1 MPKSAATKP
10 TIHKFECSVCCTEAN
25 ESIRNKK
32 VQCTGCDYIV
42 CSPCQKQ
49 YGKVE
54 CMNCRARFP
63 NAFAM
68 ATLGTTFV
76 THTARQNMLR
86 ELMQIQKTEL
96 ETVGELVE
104 WTKICNDI
112 KKNLRFG
119 IHISFQTENGHNS
132 RLPPKPTRNRT
143 AQVLCQCPIND
154 CRGAIVGE
162 ICNICSTQVCTEC
175 LFEKKADEEH
185 ICDPNVV
192 ESVKDIK
199 ASTKPCPRCST
210 LIHKTEGCDHMNCT
224 NCGVHFSWEHGNI
237 LSNSS
242 NYHYRNRM
250 IQQRVGATGDNP
262 GEDEH
267 DNQICAVSMD
277 HDRIPQDVMR
287 EILLQK
293 QIIIDEHILET
304 LYEVTKAVRYL
315 KRTEYSDLAISA
327 NTRDKYDDYQVKYAM
342 NEISE
347 KVWEQYVYKTHIK
360 QQSYEMIA
368 GILHIYIANMDGLQS
383 ELYNAV
389 NQLTTEET
397 QESSKE
403 RTDSIIL
410 KINQLTDII
419 NENIREI
426 HDEFDP
432 LNPTILVIRKVGQT
446 DIGYCSKQR
455 IQKSIKT
462 SVKSSNVNPTSDGPQ
477 NIVLEKIDTPDKR
490 QIELY
495 PYQIEH
501 VQRIESYL
509 DKFHFGIDLS
519 PLGTGKTYTAA
530 KVFQN
535 RSLSHIITIS
545 PPSVKTKWLEVNRIY
560 SLNCDNNITYGEIT
574 GKRFTQPKCNYL
586 LRNDFRV
593 PVMQEDGTTRMIDKY
608 NYTVTEQFKQLVTN
622 GLLLILDEFQHLK
635 NECAQ
640 TEACEILIRCIYDD
654 FKKGGRSRVI
664 LLSGSP
670 IDKYQ
675 QAVRLFKTLG
685 IMRHD
690 KIVSGHQYA
699 GINEIED
706 YINQNFKN
714 YPRHNP
720 IRNEYIATY
729 GENYIRTRL
738 DRNNN
743 EILIQSA
750 SRCELYAYRLFLNV
764 IKPHAS
770 STMDLRQIQ
779 NTGIILHKYNGN
791 FRLNDERNQ
800 ANVTAALEDLNKIN
814 DLRMRIR
821 EQRRTNGDPNAG
833 SMMAQV
839 VRALTVIET
848 SKIDTFHRLARKDL
862 EFDPSKKVVI
872 GLNYSA
878 TIKDVAALLSEY
890 NPLIIDGSKSVKARR
905 DILDK
910 FQAPTSEYRLL
921 IGNITVISTGIDLDD
936 KYGEFP
942 RTCYVSPNYNTIHI
956 YQLGHRFLRGLD
968 TKSDTDIYMV
978 YSDNRVERRMMESLM
993 SKGQIM
999 KSVTREQADSGIV
1012 FPCDY
1017 QAYVEPEEVLPI
1029 VTIDSENIVLENL

>member
-10 TIHKFECSVCCTEAN
+10 TIPKFECSVCCTEAK

-42 CSPCQKQ
+42 CSGCQKQ

-68 ATLGTTFV
+68 DTLGITFV

-86 ELMQIQKTEL
+86 ELIQIQKTEL

-104 WTKICNDI
+104 WTKVCRDI
-112 KKNLRFG
+112 QKNLRFG
-119 IHISFQTENGHNS
+119 IHISFQTETGQNT
-132 RLPPKPTRNRT
+132 RLPPKPTRNRS
-143 AQVLCQCPIND
+143 AQVLCQCPVND

-175 LFEKKADEEH
+175 LFEKKENH
-185 ICDPNVV
+185 VCDPNVV

-224 NCGVHFSWEHGNI
+224 NCGTHFSWEHGNI

-250 IQQRVGATGDNP
+250 IRQQVNGQSN
-262 GEDEH
+262 DEAD
-267 DNQICAVSMD
+267 DNQLCAVSME
-277 HDRIPQDVMR
+277 HDRIPQDALR
-287 EILLQK
+287 ELLLQK
-293 QIIIDEHILET
+293 QITIDEHILET

-315 KRTEYSDLAISA
+315 KRTEYSDLAISEK
-327 NTRDKYDDYQVKYAM
+327 TREKYDEYQVKYAM

-347 KVWEQYVYKTHIK
+347 KVWEQHVYKTHIK

-368 GILHIYIANMDGLQS
+368 GILHIYIANMDGVQS

-389 NQLTTEET
+389 NQ
-397 QESSKE
+397 QECTHDFIE
-403 RTDSIIL
+403 SIVM

-426 HDEFDP
+426 HDEYDT
-432 LNPTILVIRKVGQT
+432 LNPSILVIRKVGQT

-455 IQKSIKT
+455 IIKEKTDKKQTKKSFKKDEYQGD
-462 SVKSSNVNPTSDGPQ
+462 SGDGGDNPQ
-477 NIVLEKIDTPDKR
+477 NIVLEKSDPPEKK

-501 VQRIESYL
+501 VQRLESYL
-509 DKFHFGIDLS
+509 DKYHFGIDLS

-535 RSLSHIITIS
+535 RSLQHIVTIS
-545 PPSVKTKWLEVNRIY
+545 PPSVKTKWLEVNGLY
-560 SLNCDNNITYGEIT
+560 SLGCDSNLTYGEIT
-574 GKRFTQPKCNYL
+574 GKRFTQPKCEYL
-586 LRNDFRV
+586 LRNDYRV

-608 NYTVTEQFKQLVTN
+608 NYTVTDSYKQLVAN
-622 GLLLILDEFQHLK
+622 GLLLVLDEFQHLK
-635 NECAQ
+635 NESAQ
-640 TEACEILIRCIYDD
+640 TEACEIMIRCIYDD
-654 FKKGGRSRVI
+654 FKKGGRSRVL

-670 IDKYQ
+670 IDKYH

-690 KIVSGHQYA
+690 KIVSGYQYA

-706 YINQNFKN
+706 YINENFKN
-714 YPRHNP
+714 SPRNNP
-720 IRNEYIATY
+720 IRNDFIATY
-729 GENYIRTRL
+729 RESYIRTRL

-743 EILIQSA
+743 EILVQNA
-750 SRCELYAYRLFLNV
+750 FRCELYAYRLFLNV

-770 STMDLRQIQ
+770 SAMDLRQIQ

-800 ANVTAALEDLNKIN
+800 EKVTAALEDLNKIN

-862 EFDPSKKVVI
+862 EFDPCKKVVI
-872 GLNYSA
+872 GVNYSA
-878 TIKDVAALLSEY
+878 TIKDLASLLAEY

-905 DILDK
+905 AILDK
-910 FQAPTSEYRLL
+910 FQAPTSEYRVL
-921 IGNITVISTGIDLDD
+921 IGNIAVISTGIDLDD
-936 KYGEFP
+936 KHGEFP
-942 RTCYVSPNYNTIHI
+942 RVCYVSPNYNTIHI

-978 YSDNRVERRMMESLM
+978 YSDNRYERRMMESLM

-999 KSVTREQADSGIV
+999 KSVTREQADAGIV

-1017 QAYVEPEEVLPI
+1017 QAYVEPDEVPV
-1029 VTIDSENIVLENL
+1029 VTINQENIVLENI